1 MIGAGRIMGTRANNL
16 AVWLSDNSEDSD
28 FDLPSPTLVS
38 RSGVST
44 PDLFTSLL
52 IPSDHPRY
60 RDPSFSLEYSDLY
73 DVQATSPIHPKQHR
87 ESPKFSGSS
96 VFDSRIIVPGVG
108 ISQGKKQEGSLLE
121 RRRHVCAETPNRRRV
136 KRILPSIGVAKRE
149 KLPVSLN
156 RKNEV
161 AMSKAVTPVKKIP
174 KLELML
180 QTGETDNVAVSE
192 RHWIKTPVRRSELS
206 KLLGYSPK
214 PQSSRPHLK
223 PVTPRPPNAP
233 RGPKSPLTA
242 RYTGK
247 ALKASPL
254 L

>member
-1 MIGAGRIMGTRANNL
+1 MGARANNL

-52 IPSDHPRY
+52 MPSDPSHY

-73 DVQATSPIHPKQHR
+73 DIQATSPIHPKQHH

-96 VFDSRIIVPGVG
+96 VFDSRIIAPGVA
-108 ISQGKKQEGSLLE
+108 ISHGKKQEESLLE
-121 RRRHVCAETPNRRRV
+121 RRRHVKAETPNRRIA
-136 KRILPSIGVAKRE
+136 KPARILPDIGVTRKER
-149 KLPVSLN
+149 LPVSLN
-156 RKNEV
+156 RKNEA

-180 QTGETDNVAVSE
+180 QTGETDDITVSE
-192 RHWIKTPVRRSELS
+192 RHWIKTPLRRSEIS

-214 PQSSRPHLK
+214 PLSSRPHLK

-242 RYTGK
+242 RYTGR
-247 ALKASPL
+247 ALKG
-254 L
+254 